1 MNIEEINKEI
11 SNLKDKSD
19 ISDGSHTYGE
29 LYEDRMFLFSI
40 ICNDN
45 QDKAWK
51 SWLHDDGTM
60 FDDYFIVGIDTP
72 EGSFTY
78 HYHKDTWDNFKV
90 PEIPKAPA
98 WDGHSR
104 KDIDRLLS
112 LYEQGNSQNAITI
125 PITQYRHLL
134 IHAEKFD
141 YLYGCGV
148 DNWSGW
154 DDTMEK
160 YYESKMKE

>member
-60 FDDYFIVGIDTP
+60 FDDYFIVGINTP

-112 LYEQGNSQNAITI
+112 LYEQEESQNLDAEHVVITKL
-125 PITQYRHLL
+125 QYEEL
-134 IHAEKFD
+134 ISAQGMLSS
-141 YLYGCGV
+141 LYSMGIVG
-148 DNWSGW
+148 
-154 DDTMEK
+154 
-160 YYESKMKE
+160 

>member
-29 LYEDRMFLFSI
+29 LHEDRMFLFSI

-51 SWLHDDGTM
+51 SWLHDDGARWG
-60 FDDYFIVGIDTP
+60 DYFIVGIDTP
-72 EGSFTY
+72 DGSFTY
-78 HYHKDTWDNFKV
+78 HYHKDTWNNFKV

-112 LYEQGNSQNAITI
+112 LYEQEESQNLDVEHVVITKL
-125 PITQYRHLL
+125 QYEEL
-134 IHAEKFD
+134 ISAQGILSS
-141 YLYGCGV
+141 LYSMGIVG
-148 DNWSGW
+148 
-154 DDTMEK
+154 
-160 YYESKMKE
+160 

>member
-1 MNIEEINKEI
+1 MKIEEINKEI

-60 FDDYFIVGIDTP
+60 FNDYFIVGINTP

-112 LYEQGNSQNAITI
+112 LYEQEESQNLDAEYVVITKL
-125 PITQYRHLL
+125 QYEEL
-134 IHAEKFD
+134 ISAQGMLSS
-141 YLYGCGV
+141 LYSMGIVG
-148 DNWSGW
+148 
-154 DDTMEK
+154 
-160 YYESKMKE
+160 

>member
-11 SNLKDKSD
+11 GNLKDKSD

-60 FDDYFIVGIDTP
+60 FDDYFIVGINTP

-112 LYEQGNSQNAITI
+112 LYEQEDSQNLDAEHVVIAKL
-125 PITQYRHLL
+125 QYEEL
-134 IHAEKFD
+134 ISAQGILSS
-141 YLYGCGV
+141 LYSMGIVG
-148 DNWSGW
+148 
-154 DDTMEK
+154 
-160 YYESKMKE
+160 

>member
-1 MNIEEINKEI
+1 MKIEEINKEI

-45 QDKAWK
+45 QDKSWK
-51 SWLHDDGTM
+51 SWLHDDGARWG
-60 FDDYFIVGIDTP
+60 DYFIVGIDTP
-72 EGSFTY
+72 DGSFTY

-90 PEIPKAPA
+90 PEITKAPA

-112 LYEQGNSQNAITI
+112 LYEQEESQNLDVEHVVITKL
-125 PITQYRHLL
+125 QYEEL
-134 IHAEKFD
+134 ISAQGMLSS
-141 YLYGCGV
+141 LYSMGIVG
-148 DNWSGW
+148 
-154 DDTMEK
+154 
-160 YYESKMKE
+160 

>member
-60 FDDYFIVGIDTP
+60 FDDYFIVGINTP

-112 LYEQGNSQNAITI
+112 LYEQEESQNLDVEHVVITKL
-125 PITQYRHLL
+125 QYEEL
-134 IHAEKFD
+134 ISAQGMLSS
-141 YLYGCGV
+141 LYSMGIVG
-148 DNWSGW
+148 
-154 DDTMEK
+154 
-160 YYESKMKE
+160 

>member
-60 FDDYFIVGIDTP
+60 FDDYFIVGINTP

-90 PEIPKAPA
+90 PEITKAPA

-112 LYEQGNSQNAITI
+112 LYEQEESQNLDAEHVVITKL
-125 PITQYRHLL
+125 QYEEL
-134 IHAEKFD
+134 ISAQGMLSS
-141 YLYGCGV
+141 LYSMGIVG
-148 DNWSGW
+148 
-154 DDTMEK
+154 
-160 YYESKMKE
+160 

>member
-29 LYEDRMFLFSI
+29 LYEDRMLLFSI

-60 FDDYFIVGIDTP
+60 FDDYFIVGINTP

-112 LYEQGNSQNAITI
+112 LYEQEESQNLDAEHVVITKL
-125 PITQYRHLL
+125 QYEEL
-134 IHAEKFD
+134 ISAQGMLSS
-141 YLYGCGV
+141 LYSMGIVG
-148 DNWSGW
+148 
-154 DDTMEK
+154 
-160 YYESKMKE
+160 